1 MFSCE
6 FCEVFKSTVLENCER
21 PILSCYFNNLK
32 IFCFHVLELYQYFL
46 SCKKY
51 LTSIN
56 EDCSQEMSHKKNVP
70 IESLITASSFYILI
84 DLKLIF
90 SIFIHLQQIFPPSG
104 IFPRSGC
111 TGVHSS
117 LQTLMIPLK
126 NYLLYLMR
134 CVARWQIKIFMKKVI
149 FVTAN

>member
-104 IFPRSGC
+104 IFPRSGMHWG
-111 TGVHSS
+111 TLKFANTNDSLKKLSS
-117 LQTLMIPLK
+117 LSYALCST
-126 NYLLYLMR
+126 
-134 CVARWQIKIFMKKVI
+134 VA
-149 FVTAN
+149 N